1 MGADVSGFTINDL
14 ALIAYEGVADNN
26 LGALGVTG
34 LLGTDAVSNSLVFT
48 PQTGAPFTITQ
59 DGTIQVGDTL
69 IEGNAVSYDITV
81 TPNGGTYYFGSKT
94 VQLTLTVG
102 KSQISYYDVART
114 YGDAE
119 STQTPRWDK
128 GAPSGLTYGISP
140 QTTGISIDPD
150 DGRVIVASDAPLAA
164 TGTYTVTA
172 TRGGSAYTTQDID
185 IVVYGM
191 VLPADAALAYD
202 NILMKLAPAHQKPR
216 SGAAVPVLPWTTAL
230 SPWAAGNMPAGISIN
245 SADGTITVASTAAV
259 QPDTVYQVTAEGTGN
274 WRGRRRAELQ
284 INVYRGNSLYY
295 EFEPALVGQP
305 YTLSHVNTTLTSASP
320 ANWEYFSSSPAMP
333 DGLTLDSSSGEISG
347 TPTKRQL
354 AKEYTISAKRGG
366 FWGSTH
372 TTKVRLLIREKA
384 TNGTLEAMVNE
395 EITAQGNNADLGLI
409 DTSDVTSM
417 SSLFNGEADFNG
429 DISSWD
435 VGNVTAMDYMFFL
448 ATSFNG
454 DLSGWDVG
462 SVTNMRYMFFG
473 ASAFNGDLPDWNV
486 GKVTNMEYMFYNTPL
501 FNRGPLEM
509 ECG

>member
-1 MGADVSGFTINDL
+1 M
-14 ALIAYEGVADNN
+14 
-26 LGALGVTG
+26 
-34 LLGTDAVSNSLVFT
+34 
-48 PQTGAPFTITQ
+48 
-59 DGTIQVGDTL
+59 
-69 IEGNAVSYDITV
+69 
-81 TPNGGTYYFGSKT
+81 
-94 VQLTLTVG
+94 
-102 KSQISYYDVART
+102 
-114 YGDAE
+114 
-119 STQTPRWDK
+119 
-128 GAPSGLTYGISP
+128 
-140 QTTGISIDPD
+140 
-150 DGRVIVASDAPLAA
+150 
-164 TGTYTVTA
+164 
-172 TRGGSAYTTQDID
+172 
-185 IVVYGM
+185 VYGM
-191 VLPADAALAYD
+191 DLPANAALAYD
-202 NILMKLAPAHQKPR
+202 NILIEAG
-216 SGAAVPVLPWTTAL
+216 SGTSKTPQWSGDSGFTVDYSIEPLGG
-230 SPWAAGNMPAGISIN
+230 GNMPAGISIN

-259 QPDTVYQVTAEGTGN
+259 QPDTVYRVTAEGTGN

-366 FWGSTH
+366 FLGNTH

-384 TNGTLEAMVNE
+384 TDGTLAAMVNE

-417 SSLFNGEADFNG
+417 SSLFKGKADFNG

-435 VGNVTAMDYMFFL
+435 VGNVTAMDNMFFL

-462 SVTNMRYMFFG
+462 SVTGMNYMFAAATSFNRDLSGWDVSSVTNMSDMFTG
-473 ASAFNGDLPDWNV
+473 ASAFNGDLSKWNV
-486 GKVTNMEYMFYNTPL
+486 GNVTNMVGMFNAASTFNGDLSSWDVGSVTDMNYMFSGASA
-501 FNRGPLEM
+501 FNGDLSKWNVGNVTNMVGMFSGARAFNGDLSSWDVGSVTGM
-509 ECG
+509 GYMFSGCQQRSTGTSLAGMWVA